1 MKRLFALLLALLL
14 LGAAAGYAETA
25 GTSPDSPD
33 ALNSLDSQNPLKS
46 PSSFDERCLDQYGQ
60 PTMYALTELT
70 GPELV
75 QLLEEQGYAWV
86 EKDNTLR
93 WFRREITLPDTTIP
107 QFVTLQAL
115 DGYLTG
121 IWSREEYDS
130 AKGKGAVAAGQ
141 ISYIM
146 AGYRD
151 PKNPDW
157 GVLLGDVVQ
166 AFVNIEIEDRIDA
179 KEFGAVFLK
188 VKDASG
194 KKYII
199 SLTQDGGG
207 RTGIQIDTDQS
218 LATTKP
224 PSSVE
229 KQWKDTKKYFK

>member
-1 MKRLFALLLALLL
+1 MKRLFAFLAALML
-14 LGAAAGYAETA
+14 LGAVAGFAETA
-25 GTSPDSPD
+25 GTS
-33 ALNSLDSQNPLKS
+33 LKS

-75 QLLEEQGYAWV
+75 QLLEEQGYEWV

-115 DGYLTG
+115 DGYLVD
-121 IWSREEYDS
+121 IWSRGDYDS
-130 AKGKGAVAAGQ
+130 AAEKGAVAAGQ
-141 ISYIM
+141 VSYIM

-151 PKNPDW
+151 PDNPDW
-157 GVLLGDVVQ
+157 GVLLGDVVE
-166 AFVNIEIEDRIDA
+166 AFVNIEIEDRIDG

-188 VKDASG
+188 VKDSSG
-194 KKYII
+194 RKYII
-199 SLTQDGGG
+199 TLTQDGGG